1 MIVNTQGVGEG
12 KGKKWINSRTTW
24 RIIPMWTSAIFH
36 RKKRNMM
43 SRATGFSLLKQI
55 NGCAILLG
63 LVFLLIIRNTA
74 RWLAASV
81 FCPYALW
88 GYLVHYFLIDEGTN
102 LPPSFLPSSLTPSF
116 HFFLLSIHLFLSPFL
131 SVLSF
136 VFSWFFFFDPELQE
150 LIFIFLFLFAK
161 LSLWECLFW
170 CTPLLLMLTER
181 YNCRYLS
188 VSVNLIICTKDILSN
203 TF

>member
-1 MIVNTQGVGEG
+1 MLYFTGRRGIWWAGLQVLACWSRLMAVPFSWGWCFSWLSGTLQDDWLHQCSALMLFEG
-12 KGKKWINSRTTW
+12 IWS
-24 RIIPMWTSAIFH
+24 IIFWLM
-36 RKKRNMM
+36 RE
-43 SRATGFSLLKQI
+43 QI
-55 NGCAILLG
+55 
-63 LVFLLIIRNTA
+63 FLLP
-74 RWLAASV
+74 S
-81 FCPYALW
+81 FHPPS
-88 GYLVHYFLIDEGTN
+88 
-102 LPPSFLPSSLTPSF
+102 LPPFISSFYPSIFSFLPFFLSSLLC
-116 HFFLLSIHLFLSPFL
+116 FLD
-131 SVLSF
+131 
-136 VFSWFFFFDPELQE
+136 FFFFDPELQE